1 MTLTDDIIGQAIDSF
16 MADLGD
22 FQSTLDFLSFTI
34 LTRPDSFNLE
44 VVDGQKPSISTT
56 RKDALTF
63 PFADLG
69 HNLQR
74 RC

>member
-1 MTLTDDIIGQAIDSF
+1 

-22 FQSTLDFLSFTI
+22 FQSTLDILSVTI

-56 RKDALTF
+56 LQDALTF
-63 PFADLG
+63 PFSALD

-74 RC
+74 QC